1 MGDHFVLCVDRL
13 ITASTLESDIEAR
26 SPFQY
31 IHPPQNGVVSTDSPS
46 QASMGIT
53 SLDDGDLEKVPV
65 SGTLKSEDGDGED
78 GDASFTMVECRI
90 CQDEDVDRNMESPC
104 ACSGSLKYAHRKCV
118 QRWCNE
124 KGDTVCEICHQQ
136 YKPGYTAPRPA
147 RLEDIPFDIRAS
159 WEISEAQLDLREP
172 RLFAMVAAERHFLET
187 EYDEYAAA
195 NASGASCCRSAAL
208 ILMALLL
215 LRHALAITSSGGDED
230 TATFFTLFILR
241 AAGFLLPC
249 YIMARAL
256 SIIQRR
262 RQRQAA
268 MAAAEMALRLQGQ
281 ADVANNEHV
290 INVQ

>member
-65 SGTLKSEDGDGED
+65 SGILKSEDGDWGD